1 MTISYISTL
10 KTSIEKESVSIEFR
24 PIEIDETRNYTL
36 EEIKCNGLM
45 SEKHNKLCRTLN
57 SFRHFLAFVSTVS
70 RCVLI
75 SEFASLVGIP
85 VGIASSAVAK

>member
-45 SEKHNKLCRTLN
+45 RSITNCVELWIVLGI
-57 SFRHFLAFVSTVS
+57 FLLLFLLSVDV
-70 RCVLI
+70 
-75 SEFASLVGIP
+75 F
-85 VGIASSAVAK
+85 

>member
-36 EEIKCNGLM
+36 EEIKRNGLM
-45 SEKHNKLCRTLN
+45 RSITN
-57 SFRHFLAFVSTVS
+57 
-70 RCVLI
+70 CVEL
-75 SEFASLVGIP
+75 
-85 VGIASSAVAK
+85 